1 MGELM
6 MIIDA
11 LEGASSINPNER
23 EGALTCFTL

>member
-1 MGELM
+1 MWELM

-11 LEGASSINPNER
+11 LEGASFINPKER